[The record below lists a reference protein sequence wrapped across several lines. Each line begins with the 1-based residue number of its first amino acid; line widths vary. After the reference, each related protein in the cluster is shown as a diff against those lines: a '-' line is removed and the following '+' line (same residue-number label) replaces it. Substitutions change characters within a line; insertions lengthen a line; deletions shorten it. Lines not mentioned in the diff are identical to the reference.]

1 VLSFGYI
8 RSVLSFTKNLDSL
21 NNTDRLDKWI
31 DKHANSKFS
40 RSLFPHDH
48 ITLHSLKE
56 RIIELERMRD
66 QILYELDRLK
76 SLAEERCL

>member
-1 VLSFGYI
+1 M
-8 RSVLSFTKNLDSL
+8 
-21 NNTDRLDKWI
+21 NNMDGLDKWI
-31 DKHANSKFS
+31 DKHDNSKFS
-40 RSLFPHDH
+40 KSLFPHDH

-76 SLAEERCL
+76 SLAEERRLMSKF